1 MRERDRPGAANV
13 GLIDTVARYA
23 LDAGYHV
30 VLEGILYADHYGD
43 MPAQLRA
50 DHRGPT
56 HSRFQRVPCRRHS
69 TQAVRHALYRH
80 IAAKC
85 AKIAEEAVL
94 VFARERKMD
103 ASDELLRGADPAAL
117 LTLDG
122 AIRGLNA
129 AMATA
134 LGRPTEQCLGLDF
147 GEQCPGGDFGDL
159 LPASQ
164 RMSAE
169 SLVVQAARSKAVAMR
184 VLEFPRPG
192 GAPVA
197 CLIEARQVKDPARDE
212 QLVWVH
218 ALDARN
224 DLASLLIPFR
234 LATEAADLGLWM
246 YSPHERQLEWLGG
259 APFLAAL
266 FPDPT
271 VSLSIVISAVHP
283 DDREALRQLLRSAST
298 QQSSWVKLRYL
309 PLHDAW
315 HQLAAQTCRIQLG
328 YGGPE
333 RIFGVVR
340 DETKQEKRK
349 EKARAA
355 LTAERQRAK
364 DIADFSSALITAATE
379 QELQQIALTR
389 LAATFGATGALL
401 ALVDEGRLRVSTD
414 AGIAMWEAG
423 PLDGLPLDHP
433 SPLPEA
439 IRTGKPQFIPDR
451 RDYIHRWPHGAE
463 FPRLGRL
470 GSDYAV
476 SITPLSETGNQP
488 LGAWLVT
495 HGSGYRPSMDEMTLM
510 GTLADLA
517 GQALRRIRLQQARV
531 ELATALQKTMLPT
544 LPEHLP
550 GLEVAARYQPSRDGL
565 DIGGDWYDAFVMP
578 DGTVAMEIGDVQ
590 GHDVDA
596 AAFMGQVRLSMRAI
610 AAQEPDPGTL
620 LMRTNELLV
629 TMDPPRFASCT
640 MLHLDPRDGRVTGT
654 SAGHV
659 PLLCARKDGSHR
671 IHELPGGPVL
681 GVVPDTEYREE
692 TFTLDTDSAL
702 IMVTDGVVEGPGLTL
717 EAGLERAGTLAGAA
731 LHDGLNAEETAD
743 RILDAAVAVDHLDD
757 VAVLVIR
764 RT

>member
-1 MRERDRPGAANV
+1 
-13 GLIDTVARYA
+13 
-23 LDAGYHV
+23 
-30 VLEGILYADHYGD
+30 
-43 MPAQLRA
+43 
-50 DHRGPT
+50 
-56 HSRFQRVPCRRHS
+56 
-69 TQAVRHALYRH
+69 
-80 IAAKC
+80 
-85 AKIAEEAVL
+85 
-94 VFARERKMD
+94 MD

-122 AIRGLNA
+122 AIRKLNA

-134 LGRPTEQCLGLDF
+134 LGRPTEQCLGR
-147 GEQCPGGDFGDL
+147 DFGDL
-159 LPASQ
+159 WPAGQ

-169 SLVVQAARSKAVAMR
+169 SLVAHAAKTKTVAMR
-184 VLEFPRPG
+184 VLDFPARG

-197 CLIEARQVKDPARDE
+197 SLIEARSVKNPTGDE

-234 LATEAADLGLWM
+234 MATTAAHLGLWM
-246 YSPHERQLEWLGG
+246 YSPDDHQLEWLGG
-259 APFLAAL
+259 APAVAAL

-271 VSLSIVISAVHP
+271 TSLSTVISAVHA
-283 DDREALRQLLRSAST
+283 DDHEALRQLLRSAST
-298 QQSSWVKLRYL
+298 QQSPWVRLRYL
-309 PLHDAW
+309 PQHEGW
-315 HQLAAQTCRIQLG
+315 HQLAAQTRRLQLG

-333 RIFGVVR
+333 RIFGLVR
-340 DETKQEKRK
+340 DDTKQEKRK
-349 EKARAA
+349 EKAQAA

-379 QELQQIALTR
+379 QELQQVALTR
-389 LAATFGATGALL
+389 LAATFGASGALI

-414 AGIAMWEAG
+414 AGIAMWEADV
-423 PLDGLPLDHP
+423 LHGLPLDHP
-433 SPLPEA
+433 SALPES
-439 IRTGKPQFIPDR
+439 IRTGNPQFIPDR
-451 RDYIHRWPHGAE
+451 KDYIHRWPHGAE

-470 GSDYAV
+470 GSDYV
-476 SITPLSETGNQP
+476 TSITPLSEAGNQP

-495 HGSGYRPSMDEMTLM
+495 YGSGYRPSLDEMTLM

-544 LPEHLP
+544 LPEHLA
-550 GLEVAARYQPSRDGL
+550 GLEVAARYRPSRDGL
-565 DIGGDWYDAFVMP
+565 DIGGDWYDAFAMP
-578 DGTVAMEIGDVQ
+578 DGTVAMEIGDAQ

-596 AAFMGQVRLSMRAI
+596 AAVMGQVRASMRAI
-610 AAQEPDPGTL
+610 AAHEPDPATVL
-620 LMRTNELLV
+620 TRTNELLV
-629 TMDPPRFASCT
+629 TMGATRFASCT
-640 MLHLDPRDGRVTGT
+640 MLHIDPDDGQVTGA

-659 PLLCARKDGSHR
+659 PVLCARKDGSHS
-671 IHELPGGPVL
+671 IHELAGGPVL

-692 TFTLDTDSAL
+692 TFTLDKDSTL
-702 IMVTDGVVEGPGLTL
+702 VMVTDGMVEGPSLTL
-717 EAGLERAGTLAGAA
+717 EAGLALTGTLAGAA

-743 RILDAAVAVDHLDD
+743 RILDGSVAVGHLDD

>member
-1 MRERDRPGAANV
+1 
-13 GLIDTVARYA
+13 
-23 LDAGYHV
+23 
-30 VLEGILYADHYGD
+30 
-43 MPAQLRA
+43 
-50 DHRGPT
+50 
-56 HSRFQRVPCRRHS
+56 
-69 TQAVRHALYRH
+69 
-80 IAAKC
+80 
-85 AKIAEEAVL
+85 
-94 VFARERKMD
+94 MD

-134 LGRPTEQCLGLDF
+134 VGRPAEKCLGRDF
-147 GEQCPGGDFGDL
+147 NDL
-159 LPASQ
+159 WPASQ
-164 RMSAE
+164 RTSAE
-169 SLVVQAARSKAVAMR
+169 SLVAQAARSKTVAMR
-184 VLEFPRPG
+184 VLDFPGRG
-192 GAPVA
+192 GAPIA
-197 CLIEARQVKDPARDE
+197 CLVEARPVKVPAGDE
-212 QLVWVH
+212 PLVWVH

-234 LATEAADLGLWM
+234 MATTAAHLGLWM
-246 YSPHERQLEWLGG
+246 YSPHDHQLEWLGG
-259 APFLAAL
+259 APAVAVL

-271 VSLSIVISAVHP
+271 MSLSRVMSAVHP

-298 QQSSWVKLRYL
+298 QQSLWVGLRYL
-309 PLHDAW
+309 PQHEGW
-315 HQLAAQTCRIQLG
+315 HQLAAQTRRIQLG

-333 RIFGVVR
+333 RIFGLVR
-340 DETKQEKRK
+340 DDTKQEKRK
-349 EKARAA
+349 KKVQAA

-379 QELQQIALTR
+379 QELQQVVLTR
-389 LAATFGATGALL
+389 LAATFGASGALL

-414 AGIAMWEAG
+414 AGIAMWEVG
-423 PLDGLPLDHP
+423 VLHGMPLDHP

-439 IRTGKPQFIPDR
+439 IRTGKSYFIPNR
-451 RDYIHRWPHGAE
+451 TDYIRRWPHGAE
-463 FPRLGRL
+463 FPWLGRL

-476 SITPLSETGNQP
+476 SIMPLIEAGNQP

-495 HGSGYRPSMDEMTLM
+495 YRSGHRPSLDERTLV

-517 GQALRRIRLQQARV
+517 GQALRRIRSQHARV

-544 LPEHLP
+544 LPEHLA
-550 GLEVAARYQPSRDGL
+550 GLEVAARYRPSRDGL

-578 DGTVAMEIGDVQ
+578 DGAVALEIGDVQ

-596 AAFMGQVRLSMRAI
+596 AAAMGQVRASMRTI
-610 AAQEPDPGTL
+610 AAREPDPAAVLTCI
-620 LMRTNELLV
+620 NELLV
-629 TMDPPRFASCT
+629 TMEAERFASCT
-640 MLHLDPRDGRVTGT
+640 MLHIDPRDGQVTGA

-659 PLLCARKDGSHR
+659 PVLCARKDGSHS
-671 IHELPGGPVL
+671 IHELAGGPVL

-692 TFTLDTDSAL
+692 TFTLDEDSAL
-702 IMVTDGVVEGPGLTL
+702 VMVTDGVVEGPGLTL

-731 LHDGLNAEETAD
+731 LRDGLNAEETAD